1 MNPYVDGKT
10 IKISKEL
17 LTKFRIIVSWDEAI
31 REKDLESRRPWWG
44 GGVTHTGTVLSGG
57 ECLNVHFIIIL

>member
-1 MNPYVDGKT
+1 MNPYVDGRT

-31 REKDLESRRPWWG
+31 REKDLESRRPWLG
-44 GGVTHTGTVLSGG
+44 GGHTYWHCS
-57 ECLNVHFIIIL
+57 IWW

>member
-44 GGVTHTGTVLSGG
+44 GGSH
-57 ECLNVHFIIIL
+57 ILALFYLVVSA